1 MNHRVVDNQEY
12 GNEVK
17 LFRGFLV
24 VTNSQKELGKVPL
37 SDIAVVVFSGGGS
50 TVSTKLLSALADLRI
65 CAIFCSENQMP
76 NSMLLPY
83 DTHHLHRTRLEAQIQ
98 ASEPIRKRLWQQIVL
113 AKIQNQRA
121 VLSICTKEDP
131 FITVLQNRVTSGDT
145 ENIEAHVARRYW
157 SALFGDSFTRDQS
170 MMGINT
176 LLNYGYAIL
185 RGATARAIVSTGLYP
200 AIGIHHSNQ
209 GNSFVLADDLM
220 EPFRPLVDKA
230 VYDIWKNH
238 GLELTKDKKSVLAN
252 LLRDDLK
259 TEQGHTI
266 VMTALYT
273 AAQSLSKSFLNRFP
287 ELVLPINYF
296 PEHIT

>member
-1 MNHRVVDNQEY
+1 MNHRVVDIQEY

-24 VTNSQKELGKVPL
+24 VTNGQKELGKVPL

-50 TVSTKLLSALADLRI
+50 TVSTRLLSALADLKI
-65 CAIFCSENQMP
+65 CVIFCCENQMP
-76 NSMLLPY
+76 NSMLMPY

-98 ASEPIRKRLWQQIVL
+98 VSEPIRKRLWQQIVL
-113 AKIQNQRA
+113 AKIQNQNA
-121 VLSICTKEDP
+121 VLNICTKEDP
-131 FITVLQNRVTSGDT
+131 FIKVLQNRVTSGDA
-145 ENIEAHVARRYW
+145 ENIEAQVARRYW

-185 RGATARAIVSTGLYP
+185 RGATARAIVSSGLYP

-230 VYDIWKNH
+230 VYDIWKNS
-238 GLELTKDKKSVLAN
+238 GLELTKDNKSILAN
-252 LLRDDLK
+252 LLVDDLK
-259 TEQGHTI
+259 TETGHTI
-266 VMTALYT
+266 VMTAIYT
-273 AAQSLSKSFLNRFP
+273 AAQSLSKSFLNRLP
-287 ELVLPINYF
+287 ELVLPTNYF
-296 PEHIT
+296 PKYIT